1 MKKNFF
7 FSHNIRMLDITRKNC
22 YKYDLE
28 TIIDSNDGQHFWV
41 SLKELEV
48 ETERNWRNIF
58 NKHGDHQL

>member
-1 MKKNFF
+1 
-7 FSHNIRMLDITRKNC
+7 MLDITRKNC